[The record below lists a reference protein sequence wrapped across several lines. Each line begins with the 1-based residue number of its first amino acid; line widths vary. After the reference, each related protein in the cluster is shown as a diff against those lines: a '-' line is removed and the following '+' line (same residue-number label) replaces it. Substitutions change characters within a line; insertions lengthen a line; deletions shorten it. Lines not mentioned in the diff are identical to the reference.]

1 MKSNTRREKIKY
13 VKKMTR
19 KGREKTWDEGIKE
32 EERKTSGKE
41 GSLREA
47 FLTLH
52 ESRRMGKETQGA
64 HVLLG

>member
-1 MKSNTRREKIKY
+1 
-13 VKKMTR
+13 MTR
-19 KGREKTWDEGIKE
+19 KGREKTCDEGIKE

-64 HVLLG
+64 HVLLE